1 MKIATIKGPLGVGVD
16 SFRMVSSMRI
26 ARANPPFFN
35 EKKPINMGDW
45 FMTNTIDRILNWKD
59 LLIIYLNQENI
70 DWNYINKEC
79 DAVILRGGNYINGGW
94 LSRVYSKKMLSKIK
108 IPIILFGAGL
118 QSSIHGKVE
127 LTKEDI
133 DILKFISGSCN
144 SFSVRGEDTAK
155 VLRDI
160 GIENSVVTG
169 CPTLFRSLKPRIK
182 IRNPTNER
190 ALFSFRQGLY
200 THDFGPY
207 KKQLQAIRILR
218 KKFKSIR
225 VVLQGEETALQN
237 YFQYKHWGSRY
248 HDKLIPIPGTNIK
261 KLEREYMDIN
271 KIKKDIHLL
280 FDCLRAPYDVAHI
293 LQVTLAVGNCDL
305 YVSGNSIDL
314 KHKKI
319 ISKINSWGIYSY
331 PNMEIFEDLYFASQE
346 LHNRG
351 RYLIGTSPHAKKSIF
366 DLDLSDGKS
375 VFIFGTESS
384 GLSKE
389 KISKLDE
396 LVSVPTTEEVPFLT
410 LPTVVPIIAYEYYRQ
425 LGGRK

>member
-280 FDCLRAPYDVAHI
+280 FDCLSDRFFVDWFMNNTFFSYDVQNYFDKFKSASIMVGCRLHSNLLSLANGTPAFFLTYDGRTQEIVDLFKIPHCKLEDFNKNINI
-293 LQVTLAVGNCDL
+293 LDCNWKDFENKYSYYYNEMYKFLESN
-305 YVSGNSIDL
+305 NL
-314 KHKKI
+314 KHNLKM
-319 ISKINSWGIYSY
+319 S
-331 PNMEIFEDLYFASQE
+331 F
-346 LHNRG
+346 
-351 RYLIGTSPHAKKSIF
+351 
-366 DLDLSDGKS
+366 
-375 VFIFGTESS
+375 
-384 GLSKE
+384 
-389 KISKLDE
+389 
-396 LVSVPTTEEVPFLT
+396 
-410 LPTVVPIIAYEYYRQ
+410 
-425 LGGRK
+425 